1 MTTGERAPT
10 RPTVGG
16 PIFDEVEVLD
26 LRGPSGVSSVANTVG
41 ATDGGPET
49 FRVVTITEGAGI
61 VPGRGGPLVQP
72 HHTVAE
78 HPTLDIPVV
87 PGGAGVMAARDD
99 PAPLDG
105 RRATTHWGGIGLLR
119 EHHPAIEV
127 VEDVR
132 LVDAG
137 AVVTSAVVTS
147 AGVSAGI
154 DMSPHLVAR
163 LHGAERAARTARGV
177 EVDREP
183 SGFAPASAAHTR
195 RAQ

>member
-1 MTTGERAPT
+1 MTTGECAPT

-16 PIFDEVEVLD
+16 PIFDEVAVLD

-87 PGGAGVMAARDD
+87 PGGAGVMAARVD

-105 RRATTHWGGIGLLR
+105 RRATTHRGGIGWLR

-137 AVVTSAVVTS
+137 AVVTSA
-147 AGVSAGI
+147 GVSAGI
-154 DMSPHLVAR
+154 DVSPHLVAR
-163 LHGAERAARTARGV
+163 LHGDERAARTARGV

-183 SGFAPASAAHTR
+183 SGFAPTSAAPTR